1 MPGLDFAVIIN
12 VIKHPRNL
20 HESGA
25 KLIHDMS
32 SYTLR
37 LIFLWLKFL
46 AKRPLRSTQNLKL
59 CKENVNGN
67 QMMRGNLRPDIE
79 GFSRKHTMVDN

>member
-1 MPGLDFAVIIN
+1 MSSMPGLDFAVIIN
-12 VIKHPRNL
+12 VIKYPRNL

-37 LIFLWLKFL
+37 LIFVWLSNF
-46 AKRPLRSTQNLKL
+46 
-59 CKENVNGN
+59 
-67 QMMRGNLRPDIE
+67 
-79 GFSRKHTMVDN
+79 